1 MKHCWGIQ
9 PWAALYEGF
18 VVENLI
24 AHARGYTPP
33 FYRSAEGAEL
43 DLVLQKGSS
52 TIAFEVKA
60 SSTPAVQRGF
70 WNALEDIQPD
80 DVCVIGTARE
90 AYPLAHGVMVRP
102 LREALRMLREGA
114 PS

>member
-18 VVENLI
+18 VIENLI

-43 DLVLQKGSS
+43 DLVLQEGSS
-52 TIAFEVKA
+52 TIALEVKA
-60 SSTPAVQRGF
+60 SSPPPRFKEVSGMPSKIFSRMTFVS
-70 WNALEDIQPD
+70 
-80 DVCVIGTARE
+80 
-90 AYPLAHGVMVRP
+90 LA
-102 LREALRMLREGA
+102 LRERPTLWPME
-114 PS
+114 